1 MPGDSSSSDGRGMV
15 EAQVH
20 CHLAAPDD
28 AAGICGVLTEVAP
41 EIPLLIDTRERQ
53 EAVSRIVD
61 KCVAT
66 GESWVA
72 AYGGSV
78 VAGFILVEPD
88 QMERFHHD
96 NQALHLLYAGVSN
109 TCRRQG
115 IFPALI
121 QQIMKRGVPLT
132 ATVKAGNQ
140 CQMAA
145 LLRRFGF
152 QRWSGDPQTEE
163 RFKWQPK

>member
-1 MPGDSSSSDGRGMV
+1 MV

-28 AAGICGVLTEVAP
+28 AAGIFSVLEGVAP
-41 EIPLLIDTRERQ
+41 EIPLRIDTRERR
-53 EAVSRIVD
+53 EAVSSIIND
-61 KCVAT
+61 CIAE

-72 AYGGSV
+72 TDGSGF

-88 QMERFHHD
+88 EMERFQHD
-96 NQALHLLYAGVSN
+96 NQALHLRYAGVSN
-109 TCRRQG
+109 TCRRRG
-115 IFPALI
+115 VFHALI

-132 ATVKAGNQ
+132 ATVKAANR

-145 LLRRFGF
+145 HLQRVGF
-152 QRWSGDPQTEE
+152 QHRSGDAKIEE
-163 RFKWQPK
+163 HFRWQPR

>member
-1 MPGDSSSSDGRGMV
+1 MV

-41 EIPLLIDTRERQ
+41 EIPLLIDTMERQ
-53 EAVSRIVD
+53 EAVSEIID

-72 AYGGSV
+72 TDGGGV

-88 QMERFHHD
+88 GMERFQHD
-96 NQALHLLYAGVSN
+96 NQALHLRYAGISN

-115 IFPALI
+115 VFRALI
-121 QQIMKRGVPLT
+121 QQVMKRGVPLT

-145 LLRRFGF
+145 LLQRVGF
-152 QRWSGDPQTEE
+152 QRWRGDPQTEE
-163 RFKWQPK
+163 HFKWQPK